1 MDFVSS
7 TVVDSSIPSKQPLG
21 LFPGKPQPRLYDSM
35 INVLRVHHYSLRTER
50 AYVHWIRRFILFHH
64 PHHPR
69 DLSEDDVNRF
79 LTDLAVNQQVSAST
93 QNQALAAILFLYD
106 KVLKQPLDRIEGVVR
121 ARKSK
126 RLPVVLTP
134 DEIRS
139 VMAHLEGPCLLIAM
153 ILYGGGLRQTECLRL
168 RVKDIDFSRRE
179 IIVREAK
186 GDKDRVTTLPASME
200 RSLTEHLESV
210 RALHREDLQSGYGRV
225 ELPAALARKYP
236 HADREWGWQFIL
248 EFPTESVR
256 SIKRVI
262 VHARSVRDVE
272 EISKA

>member
-35 INVLRVHHYSLRTER
+35 INVLRVHHYSC
-50 AYVHWIRRFILFHH
+50 FII
-64 PHHPR
+64 P
-69 DLSEDDVNRF
+69 
-79 LTDLAVNQQVSAST
+79 TILAICQKTT

-179 IIVREAK
+179 IIVREGK

>member
-1 MDFVSS
+1 
-7 TVVDSSIPSKQPLG
+7 
-21 LFPGKPQPRLYDSM
+21 M

-69 DLSEDDVNRF
+69 DLTEGDVNRF

-106 KVLKQPLDRIEGVVR
+106 KVLKQLLDRIEGVVR

-179 IIVREAK
+179 IIVREGK

-236 HADREWGWQFIL
+236 HADRE
-248 EFPTESVR
+248 
-256 SIKRVI
+256 
-262 VHARSVRDVE
+262 
-272 EISKA
+272 